1 MEILTKANLFGV
13 QVSIDEERVIIDMI
27 ENLTGKSIYKNIYVK
42 NDKLVHEYDGSYHG
56 SYSPEYEIITT
67 DVKKIKKFQ
76 LLKELL
82 NVIETEKVDETLC
95 Q

>member
-1 MEILTKANLFGV
+1 MEILTKADLLGI
-13 QVSIDEERVIIDMI
+13 QVLIDERRVICDMI
-27 ENLTGKSIYKNIYVK
+27 ENLTGKKIYERVYVK
-42 NDKLVHEYDGSYHG
+42 DNKLIYEYDASYHG
-56 SYSPEYEIITT
+56 SYDPEYKVITT
-67 DVKKIKKFQ
+67 DVAKIKKFQ

>member
-1 MEILTKANLFGV
+1 MEILTKANLLGI
-13 QVSIDEERVIIDMI
+13 QVSIDEKQVIIDMI
-27 ENLTGKSIYKNIYVK
+27 ENLTGKSIYKNVYVK
-42 NDKLVHEYDGSYHG
+42 DDKLVYEYDGSYHC
-56 SYSPEYEIITT
+56 SYSPEYDIITT
-67 DVKKIKKFQ
+67 DVAKIKKFQ